1 QFAAGLVELA
11 ERDGDPGQERGAEPV
26 QRHPP
31 AAPVEQRD
39 AEFALQAADRPAERG
54 LRHAEFLG
62 RAAEAAGR
70 RSAAPAVLVAVLV
83 FLAVESTAAASLRTP
98 LLPTL

>member
-1 QFAAGLVELA
+1 MRQPGGVVQFAAGLVELA
-11 ERDGDPGQERGAEPV
+11 ERDSDPGQERGAEPV

-39 AEFALQAADRPAERG
+39 AEFGLQAGDRPAERG

-62 RAAEAAGR
+62 RAAH
-70 RSAAPAVLVAVLV
+70 VLVAGDGLEVAQLQEV
-83 FLAVESTAAASLRTP
+83 HGAPAFSFL
-98 LLPTL
+98 